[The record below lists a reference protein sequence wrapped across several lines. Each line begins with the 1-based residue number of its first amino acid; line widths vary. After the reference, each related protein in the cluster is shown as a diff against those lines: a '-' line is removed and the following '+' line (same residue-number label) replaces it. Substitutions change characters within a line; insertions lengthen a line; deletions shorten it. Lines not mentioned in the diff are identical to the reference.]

1 VNAPL
6 VSIVIPT
13 CNGAATLPAVLAAI
27 RTQRVDFSFE
37 TIAIDSGSIDG
48 TIACLRERVDQLISI
63 DAASFDHGL
72 TRNLGIERAH
82 GDYVVL
88 LVQDA
93 EPANERWLAALVAPL
108 RSDPRLAG
116 VFARQVP
123 RPDASPLTRHY
134 LQRWIGASVERRT
147 VSMTAA
153 EFEALA
159 PALRLDRCTFD
170 NVCSCVRR
178 DVWRDHP
185 FRATPI
191 GEDVEWA
198 KEVLLAG
205 FRVAFEAAAEV
216 VHSHDRSARYEFVRT
231 RALHRRFHE
240 LFGLRTIPSL
250 PLLGRAI
257 ASSLATHLRCDPGLR
272 SLALAF
278 AWPVGQYLGGRS
290 ATFRPVRGL

>member
-1 VNAPL
+1 MNAPL

-13 CNGAATLPAVLAAI
+13 RNGAATLPAVLAAI

-37 TIAIDSGSIDG
+37 TIAIDSGSTDG
-48 TIACLRERVDQLISI
+48 TSAYLRERVDQLISI
-63 DAASFDHGL
+63 DAAAFDHGL
-72 TRNLGIERAH
+72 TRNLGIERAR
-82 GDYVVL
+82 GDFVVMM
-88 LVQDA
+88 VQDA

-116 VFARQVP
+116 VFARQLP
-123 RPDASPLTRHY
+123 RPDASALTRHY
-134 LQRWIGASVERRT
+134 VQRWIGASAAPRT

-153 EFEALA
+153 EFDALA

-170 NVCSCVRR
+170 NVCSCIRR
-178 DVWRDHP
+178 DVWRDRP

-205 FRVAFEAAAEV
+205 FRVAFEPAAEV
-216 VHSHDRSARYEFVRT
+216 VHSHDRSARHEFCRT

-240 LFGLRTIPSL
+240 LFGLQTIPSV
-250 PLLGRAI
+250 PLLARAI

-278 AWPVGQYLGGRS
+278 AWPLGQYLGGRS
-290 ATFRPVRGL
+290 AVRSAVRQL

>member
-1 VNAPL
+1 M
-6 VSIVIPT
+6 IPT
-13 CNGAATLPAVLAAI
+13 CNGAATLPALLAAI
-27 RTQRVDFSFE
+27 RSQDVDFPFE
-37 TIAIDSGSIDG
+37 TIAIDSGSTDG
-48 TIACLRERVDQLISI
+48 TTAYLRGRVDQLISI
-63 DAASFDHGL
+63 DAATFDHGL
-72 TRNLGIERAH
+72 TRNLGIERTR

-88 LVQDA
+88 TVQDA
-93 EPANERWLAALVAPL
+93 EPANDRWLTALVAPL

-116 VFARQVP
+116 VFARQLP

-134 LQRWIGASVERRT
+134 LQRWMGAAAERRT
-147 VSMTAA
+147 VSMTTD

-170 NVCSCVRR
+170 NVCSCIRR

-191 GEDVEWA
+191 AEDVEWA

-205 FRVAFEAAAEV
+205 FRVAFEPTAEV
-216 VHSHDRSARYEFVRT
+216 VHSHDRSARDEFART

-240 LFGLRTIPSL
+240 LFGLHTIPSL
-250 PLLGRAI
+250 PLLVRAI
-257 ASSLATHLRCDPGLR
+257 ASSVAAHLRCDPGLR

-278 AWPVGQYLGGRS
+278 AWPLGQYLGGRS
-290 ATFRPVRGL
+290 AIRSAVRQL

>member
-1 VNAPL
+1 VTEPL

-13 CNGAATLPAVLAAI
+13 HDGAATLPAVLDAI
-27 RTQRVDFSFE
+27 ARQRADFPFE
-37 TIAIDSGSIDG
+37 TIAIDSGSTDG
-48 TIACLRERVDQLISI
+48 TARYLAGRVDELISI
-63 DAASFDHGL
+63 DAAAFDHGL
-72 TRNLGIERAH
+72 TRNLGIARAR

-88 LVQDA
+88 MVQDA

-108 RSDPRLAG
+108 RSDPQLAG

-123 RPDASPLTRHY
+123 RPDASRLTRHY
-134 LQRWIGASVERRT
+134 LQRWIGASAERRT
-147 VSMTAA
+147 VSMAA
-153 EFEALA
+153 DEFAALA

-170 NVCSCVRR
+170 NVCSCIRR
-178 DVWRDHP
+178 EVWRQHP
-185 FRATPI
+185 FHATPI

-205 FRVAFEAAAEV
+205 FRVAFEPAAEV
-216 VHSHDRSARYEFVRT
+216 VHSHDRSARHEFART

-240 LFGLRTIPSL
+240 LFGLRTIPSV
-250 PLLGRAI
+250 PVLGRAI

-278 AWPVGQYLGGRS
+278 AWPLGQYLGGRS
-290 ATFRPVRGL
+290 AGRGRAR

>member
-1 VNAPL
+1 MSRPL
-6 VSIVIPT
+6 VSIVMPT
-13 CNGAATLPAVLAAI
+13 HDGAATLPGVLAAI
-27 RTQRVDFSFE
+27 RAQKVDFAFE
-37 TIAIDSGSIDG
+37 TIAIDSGSTDG
-48 TIACLRERVDQLISI
+48 TAVYLRGRVDQLISI
-63 DAASFDHGL
+63 EAAAFDHGL
-72 TRNLGIERAH
+72 TRNLGIERAR

-88 LVQDA
+88 MAQDA
-93 EPANERWLAALVAPL
+93 EPANARWLAALVAPL
-108 RSDPRLAG
+108 QSDPRLGG

-134 LQRWIGASVERRT
+134 LQRWIGASAERRT

-159 PALRLDRCTFD
+159 PARRLDRCTFD
-170 NVCSCVRR
+170 NVCSCIRR
-178 DVWRDHP
+178 DVWREHP

-205 FRVAFEAAAEV
+205 FRVAFEPAAEV
-216 VHSHDRSARYEFVRT
+216 VHSHDRSARYEFART

-278 AWPVGQYLGGRS
+278 AWPLGQYLGGRGAERS
-290 ATFRPVRGL
+290 AARQL